1 MILSATVKKRR
12 KFSYFSAI
20 LSISMVLLMLGLFGF
35 LYIGSRAAE
44 KYIRENLTV
53 QVFLDPNL
61 SDSLIAEYETKLKL
75 EPFAAAVIYI
85 SKERAAIEFSNEL
98 GQDFT
103 SFLGFNPLM
112 GSFQIKLN
120 EGFNQ
125 AEQLIQIEA
134 ELKKFN
140 GITDVNYPKAAYGN
154 AQDNIKRIGL
164 LFIGLSVIF
173 GIIAVVLIHN
183 TVRLNLY
190 ARRFTI
196 KSMQLVGATSGFII
210 RPFLVR
216 GLLNGLWGWLIAALL
231 LWLIQ
236 SGLPVWIP
244 AWENFFNG
252 LMDISLLGGLLL
264 IGILISLTSSFL
276 STRKF
281 LNTRLDDLY

>member
-1 MILSATVKKRR
+1 
-12 KFSYFSAI
+12 
-20 LSISMVLLMLGLFGF
+20 MVLLMLGLFGF
-35 LYIGSRAAE
+35 LYIGSQAAE

-53 QVFLDPNL
+53 QVYLDPNL
-61 SDSLIAEYETKLKL
+61 SDSLIIEYEAKLKS
-75 EPFAAAVIYI
+75 EPFAASVVYI

-125 AEQLIQIEA
+125 NEQLVQIEA
-134 ELKKFN
+134 ELKKFT

-154 AQDNIKRIGL
+154 AQDNIKRVGL

-216 GLLNGLWGWLIAALL
+216 GLLNGLWGWLLAVLL

-236 SGLPVWIP
+236 SGLPIWIP

-252 LMDISLLGGLLL
+252 LLNIGLLGGLLL
-264 IGILISLTSSFL
+264 VGILISLTSSFL

>member
-1 MILSATVKKRR
+1 
-12 KFSYFSAI
+12 
-20 LSISMVLLMLGLFGF
+20 MVLLMLGLFGF
-35 LYIGSRAAE
+35 LYLGSKAAE
-44 KYIRENLTV
+44 NFISQNLTI

-61 SDSLIAEYETKLKL
+61 SDSTIANYESKLKAEAYVASL
-75 EPFAAAVIYI
+75 TYI

-120 EGFNQ
+120 SAFNQ
-125 AEQLIQIEA
+125 PEQMKEIELS
-134 ELKKFN
+134 LKKMQ
-140 GITDVNYPKAAYGN
+140 GVTDVNYPKAAYGN
-154 AQDNIKRIGL
+154 AQANINRVGL
-164 LFIGLSVIF
+164 LFVGLAAIF

-196 KSMQLVGATSGFII
+196 KSMQLVGATPGFIL

-216 GLLNGLWGWLIAALL
+216 GLLNGFWGWLLASVLLGLIQNSLHNWIPEWESVFNQLLQPSLFAALL
-231 LWLIQ
+231 
-236 SGLPVWIP
+236 VV
-244 AWENFFNG
+244 
-252 LMDISLLGGLLL
+252 GLL
-264 IGILISLTSSFL
+264 ISFL
-276 STRKF
+276 SSYFSTRKF